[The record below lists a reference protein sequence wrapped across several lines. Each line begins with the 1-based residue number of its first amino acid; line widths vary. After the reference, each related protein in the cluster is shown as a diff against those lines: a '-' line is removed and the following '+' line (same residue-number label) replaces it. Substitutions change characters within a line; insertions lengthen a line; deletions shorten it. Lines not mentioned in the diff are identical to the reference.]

1 MQHHLLKY
9 VFHQNETREIL
20 KNELLETREF
30 LQKQYNNFKYF
41 QSSFRL
47 DNALLLYQS
56 QYLQQS
62 MMGRA
67 VSACKGWKS
76 AEEPLWRTSYELCC
90 CRSQISEHQSLKN
103 STHFINIKQESTG
116 SKRYD
121 RAERRSVSP
130 WWHDPRSAGWFYRD
144 PPVPGPPNFGARA
157 AQMCTPHHPFAA
169 RNRWIYILKARTR
182 YITFAQIFASI
193 CSPESSM
200 LVSKSHCQSVFFLAF
215 SQVWQDSWKWNR
227 Q

>member
-30 LQKQYNNFKYF
+30 LPKQYNDFKYF

-56 QYLQQS
+56 QDLQQS

-76 AEEPLWRTSYELCC
+76 AEEPPWRTSYELCC
-90 CRSQISEHQSLKN
+90 CRSQISGHQSLKN
-103 STHFINIKQESTG
+103 NTHFINIKQEPTG
-116 SKRYD
+116 FKIKD
-121 RAERRSVSP
+121 RADGCSVSP
-130 WWHDPRSAGWFYRD
+130 WWHDPHTAGWFYRD
-144 PPVPGPPNFGARA
+144 PPVPGPPNFGVRA

-169 RNRWIYILKARTR
+169 RNRCIYILNARDYAT
-182 YITFAQIFASI
+182 
-193 CSPESSM
+193 
-200 LVSKSHCQSVFFLAF
+200 
-215 SQVWQDSWKWNR
+215 
-227 Q
+227 